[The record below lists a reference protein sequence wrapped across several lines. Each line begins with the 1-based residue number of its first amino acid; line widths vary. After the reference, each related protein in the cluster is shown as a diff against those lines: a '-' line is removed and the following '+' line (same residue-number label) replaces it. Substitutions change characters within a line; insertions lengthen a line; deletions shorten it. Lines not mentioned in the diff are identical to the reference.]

1 MKKTVDIKTKLQ
13 YIIDIKNKT
22 ARHRGDTV
30 ARKSRI
36 TPLALKI

>member
-22 ARHRGDTV
+22 AQPPGRYGSKEKKNDI
-30 ARKSRI
+30 K
-36 TPLALKI
+36 